1 MAGQTSQSRGG
12 AYDAEEETRREEPVL
27 LLRKP
32 TAEFIAATMRSQ
44 RNAAFTYDAVGWTR
58 ERKVPAG
65 FAVTQARSVIGNGAD
80 DFQRAKRAA
89 AEYRMIQLGWLEPV
103 GTPEPITPGSLVCT
117 LARQSGLYSLNVGRI
132 IYVEDS
138 ADHFAFGYG
147 TLPEYPVRGEERFAV
162 ALDRDTSAVT
172 FEIFSFS
179 RPQSPLMLLARPLLR
194 QVQRRFCT
202 QSTAA
207 MRRGAGGEK

>member
-1 MAGQTSQSRGG
+1 M
-12 AYDAEEETRREEPVL
+12 L

-32 TAEFIAATMRSQ
+32 TTGFISSTMEGQ
-44 RNAAFTYDAVGWTR
+44 RTARFTYDAVGWTQ

-65 FAVTQARSVIGNGAD
+65 FAVTQWHAVIGRGED
-80 DFQRAKRAA
+80 DFHRSKRAFS
-89 AEYRMIQLGWLEPV
+89 EYQMLRLGWLEPV
-103 GTPEPITPGSLVCT
+103 GPLEPIAPGSLVCT

-132 IYVEDS
+132 IYVDES
-138 ADHFAFGYG
+138 TDHFAFGYG

-162 ALDRDTSAVT
+162 ALDRDTNEVT

-194 QVQRRFCT
+194 QIQRRFCT
-202 QSTAA
+202 QSSAA
-207 MRRGAGGEK
+207 MSRSAGGNGCGVAGPA